1 MTGRPRTP
9 ASCRKILLDLSRAI
23 EGELPA
29 GRCDAIERHIAT
41 CAECAKAASALRS
54 AIAACRRS
62 TPGSLPR
69 SVKSRARQRIKTLLE
84 R

>member
-9 ASCRKILLDLSRAI
+9 AACRRIMLDLSRAL

-29 GRCDAIERHIAT
+29 GRCEVIERHVAT
-41 CAECAKAASALRS
+41 CADCARAASALRS

-62 TPGSLPR
+62 TAGPLPR
-69 SVKSRARQRIKTLLE
+69 SVRSRARKRIKTLLD

>member
-9 ASCRKILLDLSRAI
+9 ASCRKILLDLSRAL
-23 EGELPA
+23 EGELPR
-29 GRCDAIERHIAT
+29 GRCDDIERHIAT
-41 CAECAKAASALRS
+41 CADCAGAASALRS

-62 TPGSLPR
+62 TAGPLPR
-69 SVKSRARQRIKTLLE
+69 SVRSRARQRIKTLLD